1 MTTADEALRK
11 LLAAHAPRRTT
22 TAAAPTPI
30 DDEGAAAAAR
40 AELRRQRPASRSDAP
55 AETLES
61 ALSQGSARALAAAL
75 ARMPAS
81 GAATDAQRADCRKLL
96 ALRPLPL
103 DRYAAALAAAAER
116 ERDAAYRRARARLRF
131 VDGGEATGPDE
142 FDATRIGALA
152 ACSQLRAPR
161 KRDVAAG
168 RARYYFEA
176 SLRSAGAAG
185 TLGWGRHEADGS
197 TTIVAAITFRGGI
210 REASWSSVEDDYG
223 EDVALLNEED
233 EPPAPPAR
241 RPRRTP
247 GQHPNSVQAPPQRVA
262 GCLYDAHSNS
272 VAFALDG
279 VCVRVCRVPGDG
291 GLFPICRADPSAAP
305 LDDDDEDEERKEAE
319 TRGVRLNAGAQSFS
333 RDPEGLAASL
343 QKALQLKGE
352 PRLRCRAARSATRAT
367 FLRGA
372 VKAQATDV
380 ATLEVVCRFDDKP
393 PARVCVARA
402 VHEFVG

>member
-11 LLAAHAPRRTT
+11 LLAAPAPRRTT

-40 AELRRQRPASRSDAP
+40 AELRRQRPASRTDAP

-81 GAATDAQRADCRKLL
+81 GAATEAQRADCRKLL

-142 FDATRIGALA
+142 FDATRIGARA

-185 TLGWGRHEADGS
+185 TSANS
-197 TTIVAAITFRGGI
+197 AN
-210 REASWSSVEDDYG
+210 SS
-223 EDVALLNEED
+223 
-233 EPPAPPAR
+233 
-241 RPRRTP
+241 
-247 GQHPNSVQAPPQRVA
+247 
-262 GCLYDAHSNS
+262 
-272 VAFALDG
+272 
-279 VCVRVCRVPGDG
+279 
-291 GLFPICRADPSAAP
+291 SAAS
-305 LDDDDEDEERKEAE
+305 RWWI
-319 TRGVRLNAGAQSFS
+319 GGA
-333 RDPEGLAASL
+333 
-343 QKALQLKGE
+343 
-352 PRLRCRAARSATRAT
+352 RAA
-367 FLRGA
+367 LGA
-372 VKAQATDV
+372 SGAFST
-380 ATLEVVCRFDDKP
+380 CCG
-393 PARVCVARA
+393 PASMSRP
-402 VHEFVG
+402 